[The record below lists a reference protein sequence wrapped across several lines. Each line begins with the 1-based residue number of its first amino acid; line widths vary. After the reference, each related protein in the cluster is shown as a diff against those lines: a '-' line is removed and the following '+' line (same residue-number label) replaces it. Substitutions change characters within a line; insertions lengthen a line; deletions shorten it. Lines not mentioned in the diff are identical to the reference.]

1 MRAFGVLSL
10 LLVLTGCGSVSDR
23 ADSAIDRVQNVHDA
37 QLAYGIIATCG
48 APLRAV
54 MAQYGRDPNALMA
67 IFVLCGYDDEILAV
81 PSNFGG
87 R

>member
-1 MRAFGVLSL
+1 
-10 LLVLTGCGSVSDR
+10 
-23 ADSAIDRVQNVHDA
+23 
-37 QLAYGIIATCG
+37 
-48 APLRAV
+48 